1 MNIITGINK
10 QFEVR
15 SPESGE
21 HSSERL
27 ERLKIVHNPKSE
39 PLNLFQLYLALLF
52 LTCIL
57 GSCSGG
63 PQKAQEETVVKSDV
77 KVSTPVIGN
86 AESILS
92 FKAVTRYMQ
101 TNDIRTQITGI
112 VTQINCS
119 VADPIRVNQAL
130 FVIQPQEAAAL
141 KKLNFNNQI
150 LSGLSDTVYA
160 HLNGQISKLAVQVGD
175 FVQIGDIL
183 ASCIRSNSLRI
194 IVYIPIEQVSVVE
207 KLKECSVLLPDG
219 SAGGGRIS
227 SRLPSA
233 ENNDQTQAYIVE
245 SKKAITLSEN
255 INLSVYFTGEQV
267 QDALFVPVSAV
278 LGNEE
283 QTRFWVM
290 KLLND
295 SLCIQVPVEKGLK
308 KDSLIE
314 LLNSGL
320 TGNDRI
326 VIEGG
331 YGLPDS
337 ASVRIT
343 NIGNLSD
350 PANKPAANMKSTG
363 SRH

>member
-21 HSSERL
+21 RSSERL
-27 ERLKIVHNPKSE
+27 KRLKIVRYLNPE
-39 PLNLFQLYLALLF
+39 PYNLFQLYLALLL
-52 LTCIL
+52 LTCIF
-57 GSCSGG
+57 GSCAGR
-63 PQKAQEETVVKSDV
+63 QQAAEEVTTVKSDV
-77 KVSTPVIGN
+77 KVSSPVIGN

-101 TNDIRTQITGI
+101 TNDIRSQITGI

-130 FVIQPQEAAAL
+130 FIIQPQEAAAL

-194 IVYIPIEQVSVVE
+194 IAYIPIEQVSAIE
-207 KLKECSVLLPDG
+207 KLKNCSVVLPDG
-219 SAGGGRIS
+219 SAVEGRIS
-227 SRLPSA
+227 SKLPSA

-245 SKKAITLSEN
+245 TKKAITLSEN
-255 INLSVYFTGEQV
+255 INLSVYFTINQV

-283 QTRFWVM
+283 QTSFWVM

-295 SLCIQVPVEKGLK
+295 SLCIQVSVEKGLK
-308 KDSLIE
+308 KDSMIQLV
-314 LLNSGL
+314 NSEI
-320 TGNDRI
+320 TGTDRI

-350 PANKPAANMKSTG
+350 PAKKPAANMKSTG